1 MNDVQEQKYSL
12 LEEGTDQTLDLVIEE
27 ETALKSNRKTRDVWQ
42 ISATFLLA
50 E

>member
-27 ETALKSNRKTRDVWQ
+27 ETALKSNRKTRDV
-42 ISATFLLA
+42 
-50 E
+50 